1 MARKRDE
8 YNYIESRTI
17 RVTVDG
23 VIHEGTLHISPSG
36 PNRYQ
41 YSVSYG
47 NDDRTNTEDLMPNTY
62 LCEVYGKMDL
72 VSMVRA
78 AQQKKGAQS

>member
-1 MARKRDE
+1 MGRRRDSD
-8 YNYIESRTI
+8 YSYIEPRTVK
-17 RVTVDG
+17 VTVDG
-23 VIHEGTLHISPSG
+23 VTHEGTLHISPSG

-47 NDDRTNTEDLMPNTY
+47 DDYRTNTEDLMPSTY

-72 VSMVRA
+72 VSMVKA
-78 AQQKKGAQS
+78 KQEK